1 MRISMY
7 AEPRGRLDPYG
18 GMLDIVYGPLVGAT
32 ATCAMR
38 VLHAAHLVHA
48 QRLRPGDPP
57 DAWLTVEELAA
68 LLRAKPRRVENGLGR
83 LAAHRLLKLA
93 TDPISGELHAAL
105 PDRLPFPP
113 VDRALPP
120 LAQDLLHCLTAGQD
134 SDRLRRRP
142 NPQRT
147 PAPPA
152 SDRTL
157 AP

>member
-1 MRISMY
+1 MY

-18 GMLDIVYGPLVGAT
+18 GMVDIVYGPIVGAT
-32 ATCAMR
+32 ATCAMQW
-38 VLHAAHLVHA
+38 LYAAHRVHA
-48 QRLRPGDPP
+48 QRRQPGESA
-57 DAWLTVEELAA
+57 DAWLPIDELAA

-93 TDPISGELHAAL
+93 EPVSGELHAAL
-105 PDRLPFPP
+105 PDRLPLPT

-120 LAQDLLHCLTAGQD
+120 LAQDLLCCLTAGGQH

-142 NPQRT
+142 PPQHT